1 MPALQ
6 PGLWE
11 DFMPKLSR
19 MLMGASTF
27 AALLTAS
34 FAAAQAPEMVRVRAT
49 IESVDGQTIM
59 AKSRDGAAM
68 KIHLA
73 DNAPVNEVVKAA
85 LSDIKPNSY
94 IAITAMPQPDG
105 SQKAT
110 AIVIFPEAMR
120 GVGDGHRPWD
130 YVANSTMTNGAV
142 DTSVAGVDGQ
152 KLVVKYKDGEKTVVV
167 TPETLIATY
176 VRKSLADLK
185 PGEKIFIAATKKVP
199 DGTLDA
205 PNVSF
210 GDYAVWR

>member
-1 MPALQ
+1 MTILTRRT
-6 PGLWE
+6 L
-11 DFMPKLSR
+11 
-19 MLMGASTF
+19 GASAF
-27 AALLTAS
+27 ALLLAGS
-34 FAAAQAPEMVRVRAT
+34 FAAAQAPDIVRVRAT
-49 IESVDGQTIM
+49 IQSVDGQTIM
-59 AKSRDGAAM
+59 AKSRDGMEM

-110 AIVIFPEAMR
+110 AIIIFPEAMR

-142 DTSVAGVDGQ
+142 DSSVASVDGE
-152 KLVVKYKDGEKTVVV
+152 KLVVKYKDGEKTVLV
-167 TPETLIATY
+167 TPDTLIATY
-176 VRKSLADLK
+176 VKKSLADLK
-185 PGEKIFIAATKKVP
+185 PGEKIFIAATKKGP
-199 DGTLDA
+199 DGTLEA